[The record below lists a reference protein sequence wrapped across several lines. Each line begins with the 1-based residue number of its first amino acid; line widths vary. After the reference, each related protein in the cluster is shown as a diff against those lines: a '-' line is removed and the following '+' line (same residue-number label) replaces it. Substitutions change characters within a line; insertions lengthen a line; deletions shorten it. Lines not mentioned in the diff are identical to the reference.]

1 MRRFQSTLYL
11 FLLVTLGAGV
21 SESSAQWPQ
30 FRGPNGSGVDSGS
43 GYPVAF
49 SPTSNVVWKATIP
62 YGQSSPVVAGGRVYL
77 TASDGGKLLT
87 VSLDAVTGRE
97 VWRRELKPAHNQ
109 KVFHANDPASPTPAA
124 DADGVVVFFPD
135 FGLAA
140 YAADGKERWTMPL
153 GPFKSFYGMSASPII
168 AGDLVV
174 LLCDQRA
181 GSFLV
186 AVDRKTGKVR
196 WRKDRPGVPEGWA
209 TPMVFRATA
218 DAPAQIVTLGT
229 TRIESYALETGES
242 RWWMPVGSSGSM
254 GIPVAS
260 GGMLFISTSGGSE
273 PNLPAFE
280 TYLAK
285 LDTDKNGQLSHKE
298 FLADKEMGEH
308 FGWLDENADNVID
321 AKEWQT
327 IRMMGMGES
336 GAVAI
341 QAAKAGGKV
350 EPSSVLWRAKKN
362 LPYIPAPLHYKNV
375 LYLVKTGGIITSFDP
390 MTGRVLKEGRS
401 MDAPGDYF
409 ASPIAA
415 DDKVFV
421 ASVDGKVTV
430 LKAGAEW
437 QVLGVNDMGE
447 PIHATPALGGGRI
460 YVRTRGAIYCFGAKS

>member
-1 MRRFQSTLYL
+1 MRSFKLTGFV
-11 FLLVTLGAGV
+11 FLVAILGAAG
-21 SESSAQWPQ
+21 SELSAQWPQ

-49 SPTSNVVWKATIP
+49 SPTNNVIWKATLP

-77 TASDGGKLLT
+77 TASDSGKLLT
-87 VSLDAVTGRE
+87 ISLDAATGRE
-97 VWRRELKPAHNQ
+97 VWRRELKPAHSQ
-109 KVFHANDPASPTPAA
+109 KVYHANDPASPTPAA

-153 GPFKSFYGMSASPII
+153 GPFKSFYGMSASPIS

-196 WRKDRPGVPEGWA
+196 WKRDRPGVSEGWA
-209 TPMVFRATA
+209 TPMVFRPTA
-218 DAPAQIVTLGT
+218 DAPAQVIALGT
-229 TRIESYALETGES
+229 TRVDSYALETGES

-254 GIPVAS
+254 GTPVAS
-260 GGMLFISTSGGSE
+260 GGMLFMSTSGGSE

-280 TYLAK
+280 TALEK
-285 LDTDKNGQLSHKE
+285 LDTDKNGRLSHQE

-308 FGWLDENADNVID
+308 FGWLDENTDNAID
-321 AKEWQT
+321 AKEWQDM
-327 IRMMGMGES
+327 RMLGVGES

-341 QAAKAGGKV
+341 QAGKASGKV
-350 EPSSVLWRAKKN
+350 EPASVLWRVKKN
-362 LPYIPAPLHYKNV
+362 LPYIPAPLLYKNV
-375 LYLVKTGGIITSFDP
+375 LYLAKTGGIITSFDP
-390 MTGRVLKEGRS
+390 VTGKVLKEGRS
-401 MDAPGDYF
+401 TDAPGEYY

-421 ASVDGKVTV
+421 ASVEGKVSV

-437 QVLGVNDMGE
+437 QVLGVNDIGE
-447 PIHATPALGGGRI
+447 PIHATPALAGGRI
-460 YVRTRGAIYCFGAKS
+460 HVRTRGAVYCFGAK

>member
-1 MRRFQSTLYL
+1 MRRFHVTRYL
-11 FLLVTLGAGV
+11 FLLAILGAGA

-30 FRGPNGSGVDSGS
+30 FRGPNGSGVDPGS

-49 SPTSNVVWKATIP
+49 SPTSNVIWKATMP

-77 TASDGGKLLT
+77 TASDGSKLLT
-87 VSLDAVTGRE
+87 ISLDAASGRE
-97 VWRRELKPAHNQ
+97 VWRRELKPAHSQ
-109 KVFHANDPASPTPAA
+109 KVYHANDPASPTPAA
-124 DADGVVVFFPD
+124 DTDGVVVFFPD

-174 LLCDQRA
+174 LLCDQRS

-186 AVDRKTGKVR
+186 AVDRKAGKVR
-196 WRKDRPGVPEGWA
+196 WKKERPGAPEGWA
-209 TPMVFRATA
+209 TPMVFRPTA
-218 DAPAQIVTLGT
+218 DAPAQLVALGT

-242 RWWMPVGSSGSM
+242 RWWMPIGSSGSM
-254 GIPVAS
+254 GTPVAS
-260 GGMLFISTSGGSE
+260 GEMLFISTSGGSE

-280 TYLAK
+280 TALEK
-285 LDTDKNGQLSHKE
+285 LDTDKNGRLSHQE

-308 FGWLDENADNVID
+308 FGWLDENADNVVD

-327 IRMMGMGES
+327 IRTLGMGES
-336 GAVAI
+336 GAIAI
-341 QAAKAGGKV
+341 RAARASGKID
-350 EPSSVLWRAKKN
+350 PASVLWRVKKN
-362 LPYIPAPLHYKNV
+362 LPYIPAPLHYKDV
-375 LYLVKTGGIITSFDP
+375 LYLVKTGGIITSFEP
-390 MTGRVLKEGRS
+390 LTGRVLKEGRS
-401 MDAPGDYF
+401 MDAPGDYY

-415 DDKVFV
+415 DDKVLV
-421 ASVDGKVTV
+421 ASVEGKVTV

-447 PIHATPALGGGRI
+447 PIHATPALADGRI
-460 YVRTRGAIYCFGAKS
+460 YVRTRGTIYCFGAK

>member
-1 MRRFQSTLYL
+1 MRGFQVARYL
-11 FLLVTLGAGV
+11 FLLAILGAGA
-21 SESSAQWPQ
+21 SESAAQWPQ

-49 SPTSNVVWKATIP
+49 SPGSNVIWKATMP
-62 YGQSSPVVAGGRVYL
+62 FGQSSPVVAGGRVYL

-87 VSLDAVTGRE
+87 ISLDAATGRE

-109 KVFHANDPASPTPAA
+109 KVYHANDPASPTPAA
-124 DADGVVVFFPD
+124 DAEGVVVFFPD

-174 LLCDQRA
+174 LLCDQRS

-186 AVDRKTGKVR
+186 AVDRKTGKMR
-196 WRKDRPGVPEGWA
+196 WKKERPGAPEGWA
-209 TPMVFRATA
+209 TPMVFRPTA
-218 DAPAQIVTLGT
+218 DASAQLIALGT
-229 TRIESYALETGES
+229 TRIDSYALETGES
-242 RWWMPVGSSGSM
+242 RWWMPIGSSGSM
-254 GIPVAS
+254 GTPVAS
-260 GGMLFISTSGGSE
+260 GEMLFVSTSGGSE

-280 TYLAK
+280 TALEK
-285 LDTDKNGQLSHKE
+285 MDTDKNGRLSQQE

-327 IRMMGMGES
+327 IRMLGMGES
-336 GAVAI
+336 GAIAI
-341 QAAKAGGKV
+341 QAGKTSGKV
-350 EPSSVLWRAKKN
+350 DPASVLWRVKKN

-375 LYLVKTGGIITSFDP
+375 LYLAKTGGIITSFDP
-390 MTGRVLKEGRS
+390 VTGRVLKEGRS
-401 MDAPGDYF
+401 TDAPGDYY

-421 ASVDGKVTV
+421 ASVEGKVTV
-430 LKAGAEW
+430 LKAGGEW
-437 QVLGVNDMGE
+437 QVLAVNDIGE

-460 YVRTRGAIYCFGAKS
+460 YVRTRGAVYCFGAK

>member
-1 MRRFQSTLYL
+1 MRRFQLTLYV
-11 FLLVTLGAGV
+11 FLLAILGAGA

-49 SPTSNVVWKATIP
+49 SPTSNVIWKTAMP

-87 VSLDAVTGRE
+87 ISLDAATGRE
-97 VWRRELKPAHNQ
+97 VWRRELKPAHSQ
-109 KVFHANDPASPTPAA
+109 KVYHANDPASPTPAA

-196 WRKDRPGVPEGWA
+196 WKKDRPGVPEGWA

-218 DAPAQIVTLGT
+218 DAPAQLIAPGT
-229 TRIESYALETGES
+229 TRIDSYALETGES

-254 GIPVAS
+254 GTPVAS
-260 GGMLFISTSGGSE
+260 GEMLFVTTSGGSE

-280 TYLAK
+280 TALEK
-285 LDTDKNGQLSHKE
+285 LDTDKNGQLSHGSSWPTRRW
-298 FLADKEMGEH
+298 ASTSA
-308 FGWLDENADNVID
+308 GW
-321 AKEWQT
+321 T
-327 IRMMGMGES
+327 RMRTRSSTPRS
-336 GAVAI
+336 GRTYGCWA
-341 QAAKAGGKV
+341 
-350 EPSSVLWRAKKN
+350 W
-362 LPYIPAPLHYKNV
+362 
-375 LYLVKTGGIITSFDP
+375 
-390 MTGRVLKEGRS
+390 
-401 MDAPGDYF
+401 
-409 ASPIAA
+409 ASPARSRSGSDRPAA
-415 DDKVFV
+415 RW
-421 ASVDGKVTV
+421 TRPR
-430 LKAGAEW
+430 W
-437 QVLGVNDMGE
+437 CGV
-447 PIHATPALGGGRI
+447 RR
-460 YVRTRGAIYCFGAKS
+460 RTCRTSLRRCTTRTSSTW

>member
-1 MRRFQSTLYL
+1 MRRFQSTV
-11 FLLVTLGAGV
+11 FVLLLAMLGAGV
-21 SESSAQWPQ
+21 GESSAQWPQ
-30 FRGPNGSGVDSGS
+30 FRGPNGSGVDSGA

-49 SPTSNVVWKATIP
+49 SPTSNVVWKAAMP
-62 YGQSSPVVAGGRVYL
+62 FGQSSPVVAGGRVYL
-77 TASDGGKLLT
+77 TGSEGGKLLT
-87 VSLDAVTGRE
+87 ISLDAATGRE
-97 VWRRELKPAHNQ
+97 VWRRDLKPAHSQ
-109 KVFHANDPASPTPAA
+109 KVYHANDPASPTPAA

-140 YAADGKERWTMPL
+140 YGADGKERWTMPL

-218 DAPAQIVTLGT
+218 DAPAQLVTLGT
-229 TRIESYALETGES
+229 TRIDSYALETGES

-260 GGMLFISTSGGSE
+260 GETLFVTTSGGSE

-308 FGWLDENADNVID
+308 FGWLDENGDESHRRQGVADHTD
-321 AKEWQT
+321 D
-327 IRMMGMGES
+327 G
-336 GAVAI
+336 
-341 QAAKAGGKV
+341 
-350 EPSSVLWRAKKN
+350 
-362 LPYIPAPLHYKNV
+362 H
-375 LYLVKTGGIITSFDP
+375 
-390 MTGRVLKEGRS
+390 GRVRRGRDPGREGQRQGRS
-401 MDAPGDYF
+401 RLGGLAREEEPAVHPG
-409 ASPIAA
+409 AA
-415 DDKVFV
+415 
-421 ASVDGKVTV
+421 ALQERPLPGEDGRDRY
-430 LKAGAEW
+430 LIRSGDWEGAERRTEH
-437 QVLGVNDMGE
+437 GC
-447 PIHATPALGGGRI
+447 AGRLLC
-460 YVRTRGAIYCFGAKS
+460 VADRRR